1 MKASRDAKAH
11 VARQKETTMHHGPFY
26 NTAQLVAAVHQA
38 SLFDEFA
45 GRLRQGA
52 VAFTLAPQLAQADDT
67 LGGK

>member
-1 MKASRDAKAH
+1 
-11 VARQKETTMHHGPFY
+11 MHHGPFY

-52 VAFTLAPQLAQADDT
+52 VALTLAPQLAQAADT